1 VDAFTAQY
9 RAVVAT
15 AQLAAALPDVD
26 FSIRVATHGER
37 GARRWAVSILW
48 QDGPQVGTI
57 QRVLDGPPPGVHLLR
72 QVGVPER
79 DPDRD

>member
-1 VDAFTAQY
+1 MDAFTAQY

-26 FSIRVATHGER
+26 FGIRVGTYGEQGTR
-37 GARRWAVSILW
+37 QWAVTINW
-48 QDGPQVGTI
+48 QDGPQVGMI

-72 QVGVPER
+72 HVGVPDR
-79 DPDRD
+79 DPDRE